1 MQGQTMPCGRAS
13 LGSGRAPHHSR
24 PCVQIVTDDGGG
36 AEAEHASRAPIAA
49 AAARVAGAYEL

>member
-1 MQGQTMPCGRAS
+1 MPCGRAS